1 MGCLMSQYTDKLES
15 ELLDKCLDI
24 PFENSLYQDEA
35 FILNTSYTDA
45 RAVRNI
51 GLRLSSKVQALR
63 ELEYSLEKAAIE
75 KEQLEAKVHA
85 DPFEKRLADLEIKKR
100 MGGMAY
106 TQKLLKDCLYECE
119 YLRAILAKLP
129 KLSRSEFEAQEKQY
143 FLESLTRQAIG
154 LPESVKSLEAMGE
167 EIKRE
172 YTLEYKPT
180 LSERLGVSA
189 LQALEGIKT
198 PTNLLGDK

>member
-1 MGCLMSQYTDKLES
+1 MSQYTDHLEL
-15 ELLDKCLDI
+15 ELLDKCIDI

-75 KEQLEAKVHA
+75 KEQIEAKEYA
-85 DPFEKRLADLEIKKR
+85 DPFEQRLADLEIKKR
-100 MGGMAY
+100 LAGMAY
-106 TQKLLKDCLYECE
+106 TQKLTKDCIYECE

-129 KLSRSEFEAQEKQY
+129 KLSRAEFESQEKQY
-143 FLESLTRQAIG
+143 FIESLKRQAIG
-154 LPESVKSLEAMGE
+154 MPESVKSLEAMGMDLE
-167 EIKRE
+167 QQ
-172 YTLEYKPT
+172 YTIEKQPV
-180 LSERLGVSA
+180 LSARLGVEVQQ
-189 LQALEGIKT
+189 LL
-198 PTNLLGDK
+198 PTLAIADQKLLA

>member
-1 MGCLMSQYTDKLES
+1 MGVFMSQYTDKLEA

-51 GLRLSSKVQALR
+51 GLRLSSRIQALR

-75 KEQLEAKVHA
+75 KEQIEAKTYSDA
-85 DPFEKRLADLEIKKR
+85 FEKRLADLEVKKR
-100 MGGMAY
+100 MAGMAY

-129 KLSRSEFEAQEKQY
+129 KLTRVEFESQEKQY
-143 FLESLTRQAIG
+143 FIESLTRQAIG
-154 LPESVKSLEAMGE
+154 MPESVKSLEAMGE
-167 EIKRE
+167 QIKRE
-172 YTLEYKPT
+172 YTLEHNKT

-189 LQALEGIKT
+189 LQALESIKT
-198 PTNLLGDK
+198 PLNLLGDK